1 MRQRTCERAP
11 SVIAATLSGISS
23 ADLPADLE
31 DHLAACAFC
40 TETKRIAQQFQ
51 QAATIAAQFPPPPA
65 HIVWQKMQAQRQ
77 RQALRRATQC
87 VTVMSI
93 LAALYAIALT
103 AWYLPQL
110 WHMQPSQLAT
120 SLSALSSGTVFVGVL
135 TAILAVFLGSCCLA
149 FLGSRT
155 NFRLHS

>member
-1 MRQRTCERAP
+1 MRQRTCEGAP
-11 SVIAATLSGISS
+11 SVIAATRSGIW
-23 ADLPADLE
+23 PADLE
-31 DHLAACAFC
+31 DHVGVCASC
-40 TETKRIAQQFQ
+40 AETKRIAQQFQ
-51 QAATIAAQFPPPPA
+51 HAARIAAQTPPPA
-65 HIVWQKMQAQRQ
+65 ANIVWRKMQAQRQ

-120 SLSALSSGTVFVGVL
+120 SLSTLSSGTVFAGVL
-135 TAILAVFLGSCCLA
+135 TAILAVFLRSCCLA
-149 FLGSRT
+149 FLGSRA
-155 NFRLHS
+155 NFRLRS

>member
-1 MRQRTCERAP
+1 MRQRTCEREP
-11 SVIAATLSGISS
+11 NVIAATRSS
-23 ADLPADLE
+23 TWPTDLE
-31 DHLAACAFC
+31 DHVAACASC
-40 TETKRIAQQFQ
+40 AETKRIAQQFQ
-51 QAATIAAQFPPPPA
+51 HAARIAAQTPPPPA
-65 HIVWQKMQAQRQ
+65 NIVWQKMQAQRQ

-110 WHMQPSQLAT
+110 WHMQPSQNST
-120 SLSALSSGTVFVGVL
+120 SLSALSSGTVFAGVL

>member
-1 MRQRTCERAP
+1 MKQRTCEREP
-11 SVIAATLSGISS
+11 NVIAATRSGISP
-23 ADLPADLE
+23 ADLPAELK
-31 DHLAACAFC
+31 DHIAACAFC

-51 QAATIAAQFPPPPA
+51 RGAKMAAQTPPPPA
-65 HIVWQKMQAQRQ
+65 NIVWQKVRAQRQ
-77 RQALRRATQC
+77 RVALRRATQC

-103 AWYLPQL
+103 AWYLPQV

-120 SLSALSSGTVFVGVL
+120 SLSTLSSGAVFAGVL

>member
-11 SVIAATLSGISS
+11 SVIAATRSGL
-23 ADLPADLE
+23 LPADLK
-31 DHLAACAFC
+31 DHFAACASC
-40 TETKRIAQQFQ
+40 AETKRIAQQFQ
-51 QAATIAAQFPPPPA
+51 HTARIAAQTPPLPA

-93 LAALYAIALT
+93 LAALYAVALT

-110 WHMQPSQLAT
+110 WHMQPSQPAT
-120 SLSALSSGTVFVGVL
+120 PLSTLSSGTVFAGVL

-149 FLGSRT
+149 YLGSRT